1 MTNSFAAHMRCAR
14 MQGLA
19 GLLAIATSFGLLAP
33 AQAQEEVKL
42 GALMDVTGPIANF
55 MPALLAAQ
63 QLAVDEVNNNG
74 GIQGGKKLRLVTI
87 DTQGNEQGSVD
98 GARKLVSVE
107 NVPIIVGPLLSG
119 TVIPAAG
126 SVTIPAGVPL
136 IAPTATSPAITT
148 MPKKDMLFRIVP
160 SDTYQG
166 KVLARLV
173 LDKGFKQVA
182 LSYANN
188 DYGVGIA
195 EVFRKEYTA
204 AGGTIVADQIH
215 ETKKASYR
223 AELATLA
230 AAKPPALVLIAYA
243 GDSGLTIVKQALE
256 NNFFNTF
263 IGTESI
269 RDNTMIKQIG
279 AENLKNFYGTAP
291 TSPTDTTAHKKFDEA
306 FGKAYP
312 GMTNKLFV
320 EQVYD
325 ATMMA
330 ALALEKAGST
340 DRVKVRD
347 ALRAIAGPD
356 GIKIEPTEWKKAVD
370 AIKSGQPIAFVGAAG
385 PHVFDGNGDVTG
397 YIGEWLVSGDEFKE
411 VKVYPPL

>member
-1 MTNSFAAHMRCAR
+1 MGHLIGDRNGRTACFAAA
-14 MQGLA
+14 LA
-19 GLLAIATSFGLLAP
+19 AWTMLAAP
-33 AQAQEEVKL
+33 AVAQDEVKI
-42 GALMDVTGPIANF
+42 GGLMDVTGPIANF
-55 MPALLAAQ
+55 MPALLAAS
-63 QLAVDEVNNNG
+63 QLAIDEVNANG
-74 GIQGGKKLRLVTI
+74 GILGGKKLRMVVV
-87 DTQGNEQGSVD
+87 DTQGNEQGAVD
-98 GARKLVSVE
+98 GARKLVSIE

-126 SVTIPAGVPL
+126 SVTVAAGVPL

-148 MPKKDMLFRIVP
+148 MKKNDMVFRVVP

-166 KVLARLV
+166 KVLAKMV
-173 LDKGFKQVA
+173 LDKGFKKVA

-195 EVFRKEYTA
+195 EVFRKEYAA
-204 AGGTIVADQIH
+204 AGGTLVVDQIH

-230 AAKPPALVLIAYA
+230 ASKPPALVLIAYA

-256 NNFFNTF
+256 NNFFDTF

-269 RDNTMIKQIG
+269 RDNLMIKQLG

-291 TSPTDTTAHKKFDEA
+291 TSPTDTTAHKKFDDA
-306 FGKAYP
+306 FGKASP

-330 ALALEKAGST
+330 ALAIAKAGSL
-340 DRVKVRD
+340 DRNAVRD
-347 ALRAIAGPD
+347 GLRAIAGPE
-356 GIKIEPTEWKKAVD
+356 GTKIEPTEWAKALD
-370 AIKSGQPIAFVGAAG
+370 AIKAGQGIAFVGAAG
-385 PHVFDGNGDVTG
+385 PHVFDANGDVTG
-397 YIGEWLVSGDEFKE
+397 YIGEWVVKGDEFTE

>member
-1 MTNSFAAHMRCAR
+1 MLFDRLHAQAR
-14 MQGLA
+14 RLAFCVALLISLPLLA
-19 GLLAIATSFGLLAP
+19 GVAC
-33 AQAQEEVKL
+33 AQEEVKL

-63 QLAVDEVNNNG
+63 QLAVDEVNANG
-74 GIQGGKKLRLVTI
+74 GILGGKKLRLVVV
-87 DTQGNEQGSVD
+87 DTQGTEQGAVD
-98 GARKLVSVE
+98 AARKLTSVE

-126 SVTIPAGVPL
+126 SVTIAAGVPL

-148 MPKKDMLFRIVP
+148 MPKNDMLFRIVP

-166 KVLARLV
+166 KVLAKMV
-173 LDKGFKQVA
+173 LDKGFKTVA

-204 AGGTIVADQIH
+204 AGGTIAADQIH
-215 ETKKASYR
+215 ETKKPSYR

-230 AAKPPALVLIAYA
+230 ASKAPALVIIAYA

-263 IGTESI
+263 VGTESI
-269 RDNTMIKQIG
+269 RDDTMIKQIG
-279 AENLKNFYGTAP
+279 AENLKNFFGTAP
-291 TSPTDTTAHKKFDEA
+291 TSPTDSTAHKKFNEA
-306 FGKAYP
+306 FEKAKP

-347 ALRAIAGPD
+347 ALRAIAGPE
-356 GIKIEPTEWKKAVD
+356 GTKIEPTEWKKAVD
-370 AIKSGQPIAFVGAAG
+370 AIKAGQNIAFIGASG
-385 PHVFDGNGDVTG
+385 PHVFDKNGDVTG
-397 YIGEWLVSGDEFKE
+397 YIGEWAVVDGAFKE

>member
-1 MTNSFAAHMRCAR
+1 MVIDLLRAQTQR
-14 MQGLA
+14 LA
-19 GLLAIATSFGLLAP
+19 LFLAILLSTALVTDAAR
-33 AQAQEEVKL
+33 AQDEVKL

-63 QLAVDEVNNNG
+63 QLAVDEVNANG
-74 GIQGGKKLRLVTI
+74 GVLGGKKLRLVI
-87 DTQGNEQGSVD
+87 VDTQGTEQGAVD
-98 GARKLVSVE
+98 AARKLVSVE

-126 SVTIPAGVPL
+126 SVTIAAGVPL

-148 MPKKDMLFRIVP
+148 MPKNDMLFRIVP

-166 KVLARLV
+166 KVLAKMV
-173 LDKGFKQVA
+173 LDKGFKTVA

-195 EVFRKEYTA
+195 EVFRKEYA
-204 AGGTIVADQIH
+204 AGGGKIAADQIH

-230 AAKPPALVLIAYA
+230 ASKAPALVIIAYA

-269 RDNTMIKQIG
+269 RDDTMIKQIG
-279 AENLKNFYGTAP
+279 AENLKNFFGTAP
-291 TSPTDTTAHKKFDEA
+291 TSPTDSTAHKKFNEA
-306 FGKAYP
+306 FEKAKP

-356 GIKIEPTEWKKAVD
+356 GTKIEPTEWKKAVD
-370 AIKSGQPIAFVGAAG
+370 AIKSGQKIAFIGASG
-385 PHVFDGNGDVTG
+385 PHVFDKNGDVTG
-397 YIGEWLVSGDEFKE
+397 YIGEWAVVGDAFKE